1 MCKLELKDL
10 CLCFDLGPGPLIF
23 TKILNV
29 PPSLLR
35 SLQICVVIYLDNM
48 LLLKQALDELLMS
61 RDTIIFLLT
70 QLGFVVNLKKS
81 LVMRFQQ
88 IEFLGFETKL
98 FLPQSKVEKIVQ
110 MSQNAMEGRLTLRD
124 LTKLLG
130 KLTFTIQQFYQQNF
144 RSVSS
149 NRYKYKP

>member
-1 MCKLELKDL
+1 
-10 CLCFDLGPGPLIF
+10 
-23 TKILNV
+23 
-29 PPSLLR
+29 
-35 SLQICVVIYLDNM
+35 M

-81 LVMRFQQ
+81 MVMRFQQ

-98 FLPQSKVEKIVQ
+98 FLPQAKVEKIVQ
-110 MSQNAMEGRLTLRD
+110 MSQNAMKGRLTLRD
-124 LTKLLG
+124 LIKLLR

-144 RSVSS
+144 RSVSCS
-149 NRYKYKP
+149 RYKYKPWEKNMNYEYVITLDQQAKMELSRLITWKVTMENLC

>member
-1 MCKLELKDL
+1 M
-10 CLCFDLGPGPLIF
+10 
-23 TKILNV
+23 
-29 PPSLLR
+29 
-35 SLQICVVIYLDNM
+35 VIYLDNM
-48 LLLKQALDELLMS
+48 LLLSQALDELLKW

-124 LTKLLG
+124 LIKLLR

-144 RSVSS
+144 RSVSCS
-149 NRYKYKP
+149 RYKYKP